1 MKKFATLILLFV
13 ITHSFAQKEYNLG
26 TEPVFVPGQIVST
39 IKLVD
44 YNNKQ
49 IGTRVTHTSFDNK
62 KTVFTSITSDDNG
75 PYIIIMQVI
84 SKDALKGLVQDI
96 EVKKAWLN
104 PEEEKTIPKNY
115 WDVSIGFRKPN
126 QDIVE
131 VGSTTYYK
139 KEDGTAIIN
148 KYLGTTYIVPFATKA
163 AADTFVASLKKF
175 LK

>member
-1 MKKFATLILLFV
+1 MKKILTATLLVLSV
-13 ITHSFAQKEYNLG
+13 SAYAQKQYQLG
-26 TEPVFVPGQIVST
+26 TEIVFVPGPIVST

-49 IGTRVTHTSFDNK
+49 IGTRITHTLFDSK
-62 KTVFTSITSDDNG
+62 KTVFTSITTDDNG

-84 SKDALKGLVQDI
+84 TKDALKGLVQDI

-104 PEEEKTIPKNY
+104 LEEEKTIPKNY

-131 VGSTTYYK
+131 VGSTTFYK

-148 KYLGTTYIVPFATKA
+148 KYLGTTYTVPFATKA